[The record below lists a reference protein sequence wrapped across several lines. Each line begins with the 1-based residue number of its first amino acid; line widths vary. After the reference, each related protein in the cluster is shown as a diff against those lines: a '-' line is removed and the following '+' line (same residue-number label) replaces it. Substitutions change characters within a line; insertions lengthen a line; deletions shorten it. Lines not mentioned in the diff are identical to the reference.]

1 MSVKRKSDG
10 AYMND
15 IFIILLEVV
24 VAKNCVCLSGLHKAK
39 VAEYEPKLTAHI
51 STNCLRGEGC
61 LC

>member
-1 MSVKRKSDG
+1 M

-15 IFIILLEVV
+15 IVIILLEVI

-39 VAEYEPKLTAHI
+39 VAEYEPKLTAQI